1 MWPWNSEQAWVVS
14 PRALVYPQLSQACT
28 HCVSAAQLVGS
39 VTAWLSEHSHE
50 LNTWGEI
57 QEPVPSWTSC
67 CRDKLSSPSSSVTVC
82 HVLPARG
89 MQEEEEA
96 LLSSWSTADKN
107 QSRLIAALGDEV
119 NTRLSERSCQG
130 IAGCLST
137 PTFPQEDVADHPSY
151 VPSRLCTA
159 SEVQ

>member
-1 MWPWNSEQAWVVS
+1 M
-14 PRALVYPQLSQACT
+14 
-28 HCVSAAQLVGS
+28 
-39 VTAWLSEHSHE
+39 
-50 LNTWGEI
+50 
-57 QEPVPSWTSC
+57 
-67 CRDKLSSPSSSVTVC
+67 C

-89 MQEEEEA
+89 MQEEEEEA

-119 NTRLSERSCQG
+119 NTRLSERSCRG